1 MNMRHLFIFLIV
13 LSTITGFAQSNEWY
27 EFKLDTVVSFSMPSN
42 EIMLH
47 DTIAQGFK
55 IKTMSLSVENHIF
68 IAQKMNKIKKVEKE
82 LSTLPH
88 DSASLNEFYLK
99 LIDGMQESIPYNVID
114 KKAFSENGLTGYFVS
129 FGNELDKP
137 VFHSKIYQ
145 LGKETY
151 TLSYVNY
158 EDFNDNLRD
167 IYHNSIQI
175 NNIERISQYEGT
187 ERGKRIAYI
196 LGKFIGGGMILFLL
210 IFAAIK
216 IFNK

>member
-1 MNMRHLFIFLIV
+1 MRHLFIFLIV
-13 LSTITGFAQSNEWY
+13 FYTTTGFTQSNEWY
-27 EFKLDTVVSFSMPSN
+27 EFELDTVVSFSMPSD
-42 EIMLH
+42 EIMVH

-55 IKTMSLSVENHIF
+55 IKTMNLNIDNHYF
-68 IAQKMNKIKKVEKE
+68 IAQRMNKIKEVEKE

-88 DSASLNEFYLK
+88 DSASLNKFYLK
-99 LIDGMQESIPYNVID
+99 LIDGMQESIPYRIID
-114 KKAFSENGLTGYFVS
+114 KKAFSENGLNGYFVS
-129 FGNELDKP
+129 FGNELDEP

-158 EDFNDNLRD
+158 EDFDENLRD
-167 IYHNSIQI
+167 IYHSSIQI
-175 NNIERISQYEGT
+175 NNIESISQYEGT
-187 ERGKRIAYI
+187 ETGARIAYI
-196 LGKFIGGGMILFLL
+196 LGKFVGGGMVLFLL